1 MLMTISITL
10 YFRNSDHLAHACNSI
25 KEFFS
30 CQIMLIIYLDGV
42 TVCSVMLIT
51 TILYMCVIRYVWNHH
66 WIRIILFGT
75 FIIIDISFLA
85 ANVMKFFEG

>member
-10 YFRNSDHLAHACNSI
+10 YFRNSDHLAHACNSMR
-25 KEFFS
+25 EFS
-30 CQIMLIIYLDGV
+30 CKLMLIIYLDGV

-66 WIRIILFGT
+66 WILVILFGT
-75 FIIIDISFLA
+75 FLIVDIGFLA
-85 ANVMKFFEG
+85 ANVIKFFEG